1 LRKEGVQVGVME
13 LIGDLEYFNEL
24 KEIWIQLEDIP
35 PECYDWRLFAQI
47 ASGIGLMLE
56 VDWSSLFKSF
66 YEHVRIMVAYRNPL
80 RIPKGEA
87 I

>member
-1 LRKEGVQVGVME
+1 ME
-13 LIGDLEYFNEL
+13 LIGDLEYFSEL
-24 KEIWIQLEDIP
+24 KEIWIHLEGIP
-35 PECYDWRLFAQI
+35 PKCYDRRLFAQM
-47 ASGIGLMLE
+47 AFGISLMLK

-66 YEHVRIMVAYRNPL
+66 YEHVRIMVACRNPL